1 MRSPGTAL
9 ELERRRQL
17 AVARVLEGY
26 GQQEVAEFLG
36 VSKGSVS
43 DWMKAYRAGGLA
55 ALAAK
60 PHPGRPPTLSTD
72 QEREVL
78 SWFSRSPTEFG
89 FANELWTAARVAQL
103 IRRTFKKT
111 FNPRYV
117 SAWLARRRI
126 TPQKPRRQPRERD
139 EQKIHNWLSIDWPR
153 LQNGRRP
160 AGPIWS

>member
-1 MRSPGTAL
+1 M
-9 ELERRRQL
+9 
-17 AVARVLEGY
+17 ARVLGGY
-26 GQQEVAEFLG
+26 SQQEVAEFLG

-43 DWMKAYRAGGLA
+43 GWMKAYRAGGFA

-60 PHPGRPPTLSTD
+60 PHPGRPPTLSAD

-89 FANELWTAARVAQL
+89 FPNELWTASRVAQL
-103 IRRTFKKT
+103 VRRTFHKT
-111 FNPRYV
+111 LHPRYV
-117 SAWLARRRI
+117 SAWLAARRI

-139 EQKIHNWLSIDWPR
+139 ERKIHDWLRVDWPR

-160 AGPIWS
+160 AGPIWF

>member
-1 MRSPGTAL
+1 MRSPGTGL
-9 ELERRRQL
+9 ELERRRRL

-43 DWMKAYRAGGLA
+43 DWMKAYRRGGLT

-60 PHPGRPPTLSTD
+60 PHPGRPPTLLPD

-78 SWFSRSPTEFG
+78 RWFSRSPTEFG
-89 FANELWTAARVAQL
+89 FLGELWTASRVAQL
-103 IRRTFKKT
+103 IRRTFHKKLH
-111 FNPRYV
+111 PRYV
-117 SAWLARRRI
+117 SAWLAQRRI

-139 EQKIHNWLSIDWPR
+139 EQKIKDWLSVDWPR